1 VIVKRKII
9 KDKYL
14 YERINSVYGLGV
26 CSFCKYSINIIA
38 ACSLFNTTQIS
49 YCGLSIFMIIARK
62 TKTEFKLSE
71 SKYAYRVS
79 QD

>member
-1 VIVKRKII
+1 MLAKRKVIV
-9 KDKYL
+9 DKV
-14 YERINSVYGLGV
+14 YERVNYVHGLGV
-26 CSFCKYSINIIA
+26 CNNFCKYSTDII
-38 ACSLFNTTQIS
+38 ACSLFNTHQVR

-62 TKTEFKLSE
+62 TKTEFKPSE

>member
-1 VIVKRKII
+1 MYMKELI
-9 KDKYL
+9 L
-14 YERINSVYGLGV
+14 YMDLEYVV
-26 CSFCKYSINIIA
+26 FCKYSINII

-62 TKTEFKLSE
+62 TKKTEFKLSE